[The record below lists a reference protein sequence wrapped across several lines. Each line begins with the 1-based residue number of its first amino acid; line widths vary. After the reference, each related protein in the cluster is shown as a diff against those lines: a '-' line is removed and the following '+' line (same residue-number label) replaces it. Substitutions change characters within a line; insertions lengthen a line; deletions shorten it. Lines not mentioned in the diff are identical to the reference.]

1 MRQMWV
7 ALFVIGLSAAQ
18 AYAAEDFL
26 GDTEMVDDSSAR
38 FLYLNTSSTATSLTL
53 LGAVILLGVIAYLVY
68 AGGLL
73 NSGSAYNRNDYYQ
86 GNDPY
91 GQQGYYDQAQYRS
104 NNDVSDFNLLN
115 AIYMMQEL
123 YEKFD
128 YNDLECQK
136 KLICEVM
143 REPEYFGNFARKAKT
158 GFQWGAT
165 LADMVTLPDDVR
177 ELVDEYMDAT
187 SRADSQKECTEYF
200 QCPFSIKEAIQKNF
214 GNHL

>member
-1 MRQMWV
+1 MKQMWV
-7 ALFVIGLSAAQ
+7 AFVILGLSAAQ
-18 AYAAEDFL
+18 AFAAEEYL
-26 GDTEMVDDSSAR
+26 GDSEMLDNSQAR
-38 FLYLNTSSTATSLTL
+38 FLYFNTSSTATSLTL
-53 LGAVILLGVIAYLVY
+53 IGAAILLGVIAYLIY

-91 GQQGYYDQAQYRS
+91 NQGQYYDQAQYRS
-104 NNDVSDFNLLN
+104 NNDVSEFNLLN

-136 KLICEVM
+136 KLICEVL

-177 ELVDEYMDAT
+177 ELVDEYMDA
-187 SRADSQKECTEYF
+187 SARSDSTKECHEYF
-200 QCPFSIKEAIQKNF
+200 QCPYSVKEAIQRNL